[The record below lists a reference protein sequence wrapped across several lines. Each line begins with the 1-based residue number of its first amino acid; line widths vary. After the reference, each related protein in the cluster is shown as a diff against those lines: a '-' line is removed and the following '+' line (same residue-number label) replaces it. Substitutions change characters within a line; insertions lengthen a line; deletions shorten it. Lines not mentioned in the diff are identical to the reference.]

1 MARIDNLQNFIEDV
15 GQAIKDKK
23 GIPAEQK
30 IQVRDFD
37 TEIMSIETGGG
48 GGSLE
53 YLMRNSDPAGS
64 KAILTQD
71 GDGTLSSYP

>member
-37 TEIMSIETGGG
+37 TEIASIETGGG
-48 GGSLE
+48 G
-53 YLMRNSDPAGS
+53 DPQ
-64 KAILTQD
+64 TQ
-71 GDGTLSSYP
+71 GPRPLLVAYA